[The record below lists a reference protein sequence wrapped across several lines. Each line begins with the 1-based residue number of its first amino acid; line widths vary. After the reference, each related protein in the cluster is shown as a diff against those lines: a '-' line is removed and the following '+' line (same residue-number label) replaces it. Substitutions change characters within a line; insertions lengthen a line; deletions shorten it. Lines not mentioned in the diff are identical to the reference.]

1 MTERERSPRRARD
14 CPICLGELP
23 RAGAPEFEAQV
34 ITLKECN
41 HAYHGTCAASW
52 FRTNR
57 SCPVCRS
64 LPDRKDEVETDSDTE
79 VTLSELM
86 TLTAR
91 EMTMFVAEPLR
102 AARRRGADQAL
113 RESAVAFRHARD
125 NVVAATR
132 AARQFRSSEPY
143 RTAFQELQAL
153 TNTESARRHDAAV
166 QAGAL
171 LEVWSSLDGRA
182 SWAEL

>member
-1 MTERERSPRRARD
+1 
-14 CPICLGELP
+14 
-23 RAGAPEFEAQV
+23 V
-34 ITLKECN
+34 ITLKECS
-41 HAYHGTCAASW
+41 HAFHGICAASW

-57 SCPVCRS
+57 TCPVCRS
-64 LPDRKDEVETDSDTE
+64 LPEGKDYESDSDTE
-79 VTLSELM
+79 VTLHELM
-86 TLTAR
+86 SLTAR
-91 EMTMFVAEPLR
+91 ELTMFVAEPLR
-102 AARRRGADQAL
+102 AARRRGADQGL

-125 NVVAATR
+125 NVIAATR
-132 AARQFRSSEPY
+132 AARQFRNSEPY

>member
-1 MTERERSPRRARD
+1 MAERERSPRRSQV

-41 HAYHGTCAASW
+41 HAFHGTCAASW

-57 SCPVCRS
+57 TCPICRS
-64 LPDRKDEVETDSDTE
+64 LPDEKEYESDSGSE
-79 VTLSELM
+79 VTLQELM
-86 TLTAR
+86 TLSAR

-171 LEVWSSLDGRA
+171 LEVWAGLDGRV
-182 SWAEL
+182 SGWAEL